1 MDVRGLSRRVGIVAS
16 LLTVLVLVAPYAIV
30 AGHQDLLLAY
40 YAAGPVGAGGIGLF
54 ALLSMV
60 AFASIERGNVD
71 PGTLA
76 GVVVVLG
83 VATVVL
89 ALAWEFS
96 IDPTVRFGFPATY
109 RWIEW
114 HAPAVIVASLPIPI
128 CAGLYTRELFS

>member
-1 MDVRGLSRRVGIVAS
+1 MNVRGLSRRVGIVAS
-16 LLTVLVLVAPYAIV
+16 LLTVLVLVAPYVVV
-30 AGHQDLLLAY
+30 AGHQELLLAY
-40 YAAGPVGAGGIGLF
+40 YAAGPVGSGGIGLF
-54 ALLSMV
+54 ALLSTV

-76 GVVVVLG
+76 GVVVALG

-89 ALAWEFS
+89 AVAWELA

-114 HAPAVIVASLPIPI
+114 HAPAVVAASLPIPV
-128 CAGLYTRELFS
+128 CGGLYARELFA